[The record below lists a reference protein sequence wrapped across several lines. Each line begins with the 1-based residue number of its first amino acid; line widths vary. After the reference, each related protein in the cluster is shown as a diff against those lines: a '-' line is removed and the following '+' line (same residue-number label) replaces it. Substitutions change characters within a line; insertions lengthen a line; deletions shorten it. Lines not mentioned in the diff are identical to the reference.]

1 MDPAIQQILNELKEI
16 KLSNAELKKDIKEF
30 KTAQEV
36 QTTEFRKMFTRIQKE
51 NTELKSVVKTLTKDN
66 VNLNAEVNRLSF
78 GLNSMYQDKL
88 LNNLII
94 SGVSFTAGENLP
106 DLVIKIADKLKVK
119 ISNKDFKVT
128 RLIPKEASKKIF
140 SNLLVEF
147 NDFAFKKDLLANRK
161 KTNLLSG
168 QLGITGDERKIFFFH
183 HLTVHNLNLLNE
195 TRKLKESLDIKFVW
209 FQNNQVLVR
218 KAENEKILS
227 IKSKNDLQNFSKIFG
242 KKKELVDLTEVIDVE
257 TASSSHHG
265 N

>member
-1 MDPAIQQILNELKEI
+1 MDPAIQQVLNELKDI
-16 KLSNAELKKDIKEF
+16 KLSNADLKKDIKEF
-30 KTAQEV
+30 KTAQDV
-36 QTTEFRKMFTRIQKE
+36 QTAEFRKMFNRIQKE
-51 NTELKSVVKTLTKDN
+51 NTELKSVVKNLTKEN
-66 VNLNAEVNRLSF
+66 VNLNAELNRLSF
-78 GLNSMYQDKL
+78 GLNSIYQDKL
-88 LNNLII
+88 VNNLII
-94 SGVSFTAGENLP
+94 SGVSFTAGENLT

-119 ISNKDFKVT
+119 ISQKDFKVT
-128 RLIPKEASKKIF
+128 RLVPKEASKKKF

-147 NDFAFKKDLLANRK
+147 NEFEFKKDLLANRK
-161 KTNLLSG
+161 KTCLLSG
-168 QLGITGDERKIFFFH
+168 QLGITGDERKIYFFH

-242 KKKELVDLTEVIDVE
+242 KKKELVDLSGEIIDVE
-257 TASSSHHG
+257 ASTSNHG